1 MYDQLSF
8 KIDELNQ
15 MVGTNGN
22 KVTAPVSSLLF
33 SLKEMIDLLS
43 VQNSP
48 RFKNE
53 RTRWRDGYYA
63 TVSC

>member
-48 RFKNE
+48 RLKKWAHPMA
-53 RTRWRDGYYA
+53 WRLLRNG
-63 TVSC
+63 

>member
-48 RFKNE
+48 RFKK
-53 RTRWRDGYYA
+53 
-63 TVSC
+63 